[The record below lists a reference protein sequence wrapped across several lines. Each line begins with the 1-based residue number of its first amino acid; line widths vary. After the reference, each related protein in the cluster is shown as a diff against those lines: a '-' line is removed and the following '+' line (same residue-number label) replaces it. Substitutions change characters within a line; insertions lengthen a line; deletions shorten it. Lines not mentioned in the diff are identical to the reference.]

1 MDICLRGGRVIDPGR
16 NFDSEADVLLQDGR
30 VARIDKGIAAGLPAT
45 TKVLDV
51 RGLWVAPGFIDLHT
65 HLREPGQEYKEDI
78 ASGTRS
84 AAAGGFTAV
93 CAMPNTVPPNDCRA
107 VTDLIVSRAR
117 AVGLTRVY
125 PIGAVSKGQK
135 GEELAEIG
143 EMKDA
148 GIVAISDDGRPVMN
162 AELLRR
168 AMEYARTFGLP
179 LIQHCEDLMLS
190 QGGSMN
196 EGLVSTRAGIR
207 AQPSTAESSMVAR
220 DIEICALTGARYH
233 VAHVSTAASVAL
245 VREAKRR
252 GLPVTCEVTPHH
264 LTLTDEACAAYDTH
278 AKCNPPLRAPGD
290 QEALREGLRDGTID
304 AIATDHAPH
313 SPIEKDVE
321 FEQAAFGMIGLETAL
336 PLSLELVRAGV
347 LSPSALVAVLSTRPA
362 ALLGLPGGSLAPGQI
377 ADVTVFDPEAPWT
390 VEPARLQSRSKN
402 TPFGGRQMSGRTAL
416 TIVAGRIVF
425 AEEQRFA

>member
-1 MDICLRGGRVIDPGR
+1 LDLCLRGGRVIDPGR
-16 NFDSEADVLLQDGR
+16 NFDSEADVLLRDGR
-30 VARIDKGIAAGLPAT
+30 VAAVGPGLAASAGAEVRI
-45 TKVLDV
+45 LDV

-78 ASGTRS
+78 VTGTQ
-84 AAAGGFTAV
+84 AAVAGGFTAV
-93 CAMPNTVPPNDCRA
+93 CAMPNTVPPNDSRA
-107 VTDLIVSRAR
+107 VTELIVARAR
-117 AVGLTRVY
+117 AAGVARVY
-125 PIGAVSKGQK
+125 PIGAVTKGQK

-179 LIQHCEDLMLS
+179 LIQHCEDLTLS

-196 EGLVSTRAGIR
+196 EGIVSTRAGIR
-207 AQPSTAESSMVAR
+207 AQPSAAESSMVAR

-233 VAHVSTAASVAL
+233 VAHVSTAESVAL
-245 VREAKRR
+245 VRAAKQR

-264 LTLTDEACAAYDTH
+264 LTLTDDACAAYDTH
-278 AKCNPPLRAPGD
+278 AKCNPPLRTARD
-290 QEALREGLRDGTID
+290 QAALREGLADGTID

-321 FEQAAFGMIGLETAL
+321 FEQAAFGMIGLETAV
-336 PLSLELVRAGV
+336 PLSLDVVRAG
-347 LSPSALVAVLSTRPA
+347 LISPARWVALLTTRPA
-362 ALLGLPGGSLAPGQI
+362 AILGLPGGTLVPGGL
-377 ADVTVFDPEAPWT
+377 ADVTVIDPEAAWT
-390 VEPARLQSRSKN
+390 VDPAALRSRSHN
-402 TPFGGRQMSGRTAL
+402 TPFGGHAARGRAML
-416 TIVAGRIVF
+416 TIVGGALAY
-425 AEEQRFA
+425 AEEKRFG